1 MSDKELLELA
11 AKAAGFGAPG
21 SGGTIWTLSEY
32 PKGSGRHGALW
43 NYVGCMDDAELWNP
57 LVDDGDALRLAVK
70 LNIEFACFDDSQKV
84 NAGVWS
90 EDSKPYDCMTPYNG
104 DKQAATR
111 RAIVR
116 AAAEIGKTMP

>member
-43 NYVGCMDDAELWNP
+43 NYVGCMDTAELWNP

-70 LNIEFACFDDSQKV
+70 LRIKHERHINQPYVAAWAPDIVGRFEE
-84 NAGVWS
+84 S
-90 EDSKPYDCMTPYNG
+90 EGSDPC
-104 DKQAATR
+104 AATR

>member
-11 AKAAGFGAPG
+11 AKAAGIEFVPATNESGKKCEAAFGLWIK
-21 SGGTIWTLSEY
+21 TI
-32 PKGSGRHGALW
+32 
-43 NYVGCMDDAELWNP
+43 AEPYEGQRRRFNP
-57 LVDDGDALRLAVK
+57 LTDDGDALRLAVR

-116 AAAEIGKTMP
+116 AAAEIGKTMK